1 LKSKDIG
8 ILITDHNVRET
19 LQITDFSY
27 IMHQGEVLIA
37 GKRDELTQ
45 NKKARKIFLGENF
58 KL

>member
-1 LKSKDIG
+1 
-8 ILITDHNVRET
+8 ET

-27 IMHQGEVLIA
+27 IVYQGRILIT

-45 NKKARKIFLGENF
+45 DKKAREIFLGEKF